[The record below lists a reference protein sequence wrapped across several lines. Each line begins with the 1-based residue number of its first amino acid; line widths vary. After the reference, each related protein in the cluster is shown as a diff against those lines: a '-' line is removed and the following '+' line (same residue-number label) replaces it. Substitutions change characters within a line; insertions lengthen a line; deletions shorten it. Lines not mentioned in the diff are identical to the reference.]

1 MTNHPLG
8 QACALLTAIVWG
20 YALVLFK
27 LSGEHIPPL
36 ALNLFK
42 SAVGLTLLVLTI
54 IGLTIWDPASLAP
67 VRAQPVG
74 GLCLLL
80 LSGAIGIAL
89 ADTLFFRA

>member
-42 SAVGLTLLVLTI
+42 SAVGLTF
-54 IGLTIWDPASLAP
+54 W
-67 VRAQPVG
+67 
-74 GLCLLL
+74 C
-80 LSGAIGIAL
+80 
-89 ADTLFFRA
+89 